1 MKTQTKIALIFFAL
15 SLSIILLLSLSIYYF
30 STRHFY
36 TEFNVRLKIRAVV
49 AARVELDHQDESA
62 TGFREIR
69 EKHLE
74 KLPDEK
80 EYFFAVRADGNY
92 ADVMAKLKLPK
103 IFFEEVIATG
113 NATHRIGNTLLTGLK
128 YESRK
133 GSYIVIVSASNR
145 YYAEHQVYL
154 RHILIIA
161 ILLATMLTF
170 FISILFSKKVFNPV
184 RQITDKVKEISSE
197 HMHLRVEQK
206 NYSDEISDLVTT
218 FNHMLDRLETAFE
231 TQNNFISNASHEL
244 GNPLTAIIGE
254 ADVAL
259 SKDRAPADYRASL
272 QIVLNEAE
280 RLERI
285 TKSLLFLAQTGFDRR
300 KQSMQVLR
308 ADQLIWDVKETIDR
322 LIPDN
327 KVYVNLNLVP
337 ENYEKLKIRGN
348 AQLLHLA
355 ISNLVNNGCKY
366 SGNKPVEISI
376 GSEGQFV
383 SITIRDEGIGIP
395 PSELKYIYDP
405 FFRASNTRQ
414 FEGYGIGLPLS
425 RNIIRMHG
433 GSLQIETVLDKGTTV
448 HVSLPLTA
456 PAPVGS

>member
-1 MKTQTKIALIFFAL
+1 
-15 SLSIILLLSLSIYYF
+15 
-30 STRHFY
+30 
-36 TEFNVRLKIRAVV
+36 
-49 AARVELDHQDESA
+49 
-62 TGFREIR
+62 
-69 EKHLE
+69 
-74 KLPDEK
+74 
-80 EYFFAVRADGNY
+80 
-92 ADVMAKLKLPK
+92 
-103 IFFEEVIATG
+103 
-113 NATHRIGNTLLTGLK
+113 
-128 YESRK
+128 
-133 GSYIVIVSASNR
+133 
-145 YYAEHQVYL
+145 
-154 RHILIIA
+154 
-161 ILLATMLTF
+161 
-170 FISILFSKKVFNPV
+170 
-184 RQITDKVKEISSE
+184 
-197 HMHLRVEQK
+197 
-206 NYSDEISDLVTT
+206 
-218 FNHMLDRLETAFE
+218 
-231 TQNNFISNASHEL
+231 
-244 GNPLTAIIGE
+244 
-254 ADVAL
+254 
-259 SKDRAPADYRASL
+259 
-272 QIVLNEAE
+272 
-280 RLERI
+280 
-285 TKSLLFLAQTGFDRR
+285 
-300 KQSMQVLR
+300 MQVLR